1 MPISIPASFLLIFTY
16 NHSMKDA
23 QYDSNQPN
31 NPIKTSNR
39 SGTEKSA
46 LLTNRFIK
54 KDVAGQKTSN
64 TFVLV

>member
-1 MPISIPASFLLIFTY
+1 
-16 NHSMKDA
+16 MKDA

-39 SGTEKSA
+39 SGAEKSA

-64 TFVLV
+64 AFVLV

>member
-1 MPISIPASFLLIFTY
+1 
-16 NHSMKDA
+16 MKDA

-31 NPIKTSNR
+31 NPIKTSNS

-64 TFVLV
+64 AFVLV